1 MHGYHGR
8 YLRIDVT
15 TGQGTAVPLP
25 EAVLR
30 RYLGGVGLGAW
41 ILLQETVPGYDP
53 LGDAAPLVFA
63 FAPLAGTALNTT
75 AKAAVL
81 CKSPLTRRLNDA
93 MMSSVFALTGKR
105 TGYDALVL
113 VGKRPGLN
121 ALFVD
126 EAGVRIEAT
135 PQLAGLSAPEAER
148 WIRQRHGE
156 DWSVASIG
164 KAGEAQVPFATISH
178 DGRHA
183 GRGGSGAVLGAKGLK
198 AIAVRGLAQTDVAD
212 PAALDTLRQQLKLAS
227 LGAGTEKYR
236 TTGTLGNL
244 LVFNRIGILPTD
256 NFQRASDP
264 SAGNLSAE
272 RLQTEGK
279 VVRATCADCMIGC
292 EKRVVD
298 ASGGHTRIEYENVFA
313 LGPLIGNWD
322 MALVLAASRLCDE
335 VGLDTITMG
344 ATLGF
349 ARECAQ
355 RGLLEMPAVVR
366 APADFL
372 LDAIRKT
379 AGREDY
385 GALLALGT
393 RELAR
398 RIGRGVEA
406 FAPHVKGLELPGYHP
421 GALQTLGLGFAVGA
435 RGADHNKS
443 SAYDLD
449 LSGTVDRFALDPERV
464 AAMVKLEND
473 ATLMDTLILC
483 KFVRR
488 AVRDL
493 YADGAAMLA
502 AVTGWAVTPV
512 ELEQSARS
520 IHHLKK
526 LFNQRQ
532 GWDAS
537 EDTLPARFFT
547 GNSAGSA
554 FPAGPASEP
563 PAPTIDPQQ
572 FQSAKARYY
581 ELRGWGTD
589 GMLPTD
595 PGRMQEL
602 ELGTHA

>member
-1 MHGYHGR
+1 
-8 YLRIDVT
+8 
-15 TGQGTAVPLP
+15 
-25 EAVLR
+25 
-30 RYLGGVGLGAW
+30 
-41 ILLQETVPGYDP
+41 
-53 LGDAAPLVFA
+53 
-63 FAPLAGTALNTT
+63 
-75 AKAAVL
+75 
-81 CKSPLTRRLNDA
+81 

-105 TGYDALVL
+105 TGYDALVIAGRL
-113 VGKRPGLN
+113 PGLN
-121 ALFVD
+121 ILFVD
-126 EAGVRIEAT
+126 ESGVRIEAA
-135 PQLAGLSAPEAER
+135 PHLAGLSAPEAEQ

-156 DWSVASIG
+156 PWSVAAIG
-164 KAGEAQVPFATISH
+164 KAGEALVPFASISH

-198 AIAVRGLAQTDVAD
+198 AVAVRGEARTEIAD
-212 PAALDTLRQQLKLAS
+212 PAALDALRQQLKLAS
-227 LGAGTEKYR
+227 LGPGTEKYR

-244 LVFNRIGILPTD
+244 LVFNRIGILPTG
-256 NFQRASDP
+256 NFQGNSDP
-264 SAGNLSAE
+264 SAERLSAE
-272 RLQTEGK
+272 RLQSEGK
-279 VVRATCADCMIGC
+279 LVRATCADCMIGC

-298 ASGGHTRIEYENVFA
+298 ASGRHTRVEYENVFA

-322 MALVLAASRLCDE
+322 MTLVLEASRLCDT

-349 ARECAQ
+349 ARECAG
-355 RGLLEMPAVVR
+355 RGLLDMPAVTR
-366 APADFL
+366 TPGEFL
-372 LDAIRKT
+372 LDAIHKT
-379 AGREDY
+379 ASREGD

-398 RIGRGVEA
+398 RIGHGVEA

-449 LSGTVDRFALDPERV
+449 LSGEVDRFALDPERV

-473 ATLMDTLILC
+473 ATLMDALILC

-493 YADGAAMLA
+493 YADGAAMLS
-502 AVTGWAVTPV
+502 AVTGWAVTSAH
-512 ELEQSARS
+512 LEDSARS

-547 GNSAGSA
+547 GSAGGTA
-554 FPAGPASEP
+554 FPPQGETAP
-563 PAPTIDPQQ
+563 PHGEAAPPHGEAAPPHGEAAPPPPTIDPRQ
-572 FQSAKARYY
+572 FETAKARYY
-581 ELRGWGTD
+581 ELRGWGPD
-589 GMLPTD
+589 GMLATD
-595 PGRMQEL
+595 VGQMRAL
-602 ELGTHA
+602 ELLPTA